1 MTFLT
6 NIGNFGYYTIKLT
19 DNLKFIIKPF
29 THKKK
34 YWKHVYFDRP
44 NTFFWFNGTDYLP
57 LQFKLAEVY
66 CKLLNVE
73 EKLVNTTE
81 FNKFIFEKI
90 LEK

>member
-34 YWKHVYFDRP
+34 IENMFILIDQIHSFGLMEQIIYH
-44 NTFFWFNGTDYLP
+44 
-57 LQFKLAEVY
+57 
-66 CKLLNVE
+66 CSLN
-73 EKLVNTTE
+73 
-81 FNKFIFEKI
+81 
-90 LEK
+90 